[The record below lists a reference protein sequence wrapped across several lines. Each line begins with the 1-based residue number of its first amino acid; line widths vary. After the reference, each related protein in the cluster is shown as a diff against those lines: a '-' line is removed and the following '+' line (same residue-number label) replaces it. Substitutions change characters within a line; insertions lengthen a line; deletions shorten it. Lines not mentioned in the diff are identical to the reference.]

1 MHVQGLMLD
10 LSREDQ
16 LACPEV
22 QGQILSIN
30 ANCHPILPALPLLT
44 ASQLAAEPFPLSLV
58 GQSTGAIPS
67 GDISHRN
74 QRPGQALPWPHPEPH
89 GVQPLWVTA
98 LSKLFRHSTPPP
110 FPSV

>member
-1 MHVQGLMLD
+1 MHVQGLTLD

-16 LACPEV
+16 LACSEV
-22 QGQILSIN
+22 QGQILSVN
-30 ANCHPILPALPLLT
+30 ANHRPILPALPLRWLQ
-44 ASQLAAEPFPLSLV
+44 SLSLCLWWDNV
-58 GQSTGAIPS
+58 QVLSPWV
-67 GDISHRN
+67 SHRN

-89 GVQPLWVTA
+89 RVRPLWMTA